1 MFICL
6 FLYSSCGRIRVR
18 IWYMC
23 TGTCMCKYKYKY
35 ACAFLC
41 VCFHGRVRVRS
52 WECAFACV
60 CVYVS
65 MRFYVCAFVCV
76 CARVCMRSSECVL
89 ACVCIHVR
97 VFVRL
102 YACAFVCV
110 CGRVCV
116 RSRAHKFP
124 RNLLFGNWGNA
135 SLCLR
140 ICLPVYW
147 PTFLFVY
154 RVCLPNRP
162 STCQPPHHGN
172 YLSINNQPVCQA
184 TRVRPSNCQ
193 SSGQESVKISPPFFC
208 LFLGAILACSC
219 TPALL

>member
-1 MFICL
+1 M
-6 FLYSSCGRIRVR
+6 RVR
-18 IWYMC
+18 SCVCAFTGVYVCVRASVRTRACVFMC
-23 TGTCMCKYKYKY
+23 QCDFMCVRSC
-35 ACAFLC
+35 ACAFEWVC
-41 VCFHGRVRVRS
+41 VSMRVYSR
-52 WECAFACV
+52 ACV
-60 CVYVS
+60 C
-65 MRFYVCAFVCV
+65 
-76 CARVCMRSSECVL
+76 
-89 ACVCIHVR
+89 

-208 LFLGAILACSC
+208 LFLRAILAKACSC
-219 TPALL
+219 TLALL